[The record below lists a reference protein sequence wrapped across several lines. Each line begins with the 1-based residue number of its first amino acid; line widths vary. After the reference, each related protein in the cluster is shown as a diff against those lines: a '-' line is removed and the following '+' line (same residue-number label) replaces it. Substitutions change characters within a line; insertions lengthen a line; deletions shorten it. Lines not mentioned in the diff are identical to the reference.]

1 MIKLACVLF
10 LCPSFLLS
18 TEIILFEKTHSHPS
32 KYNCYQNEKLL
43 ESTFLNSHYIC
54 GSDSGSGLLCCQMQ
68 DNTLFSLQKKMERL
82 KALLQFSSEICKYF
96 NDIITISNTSYPH
109 HFDCTF
115 RFEHQHNNMY
125 LYFDLS

>member
-1 MIKLACVLF
+1 MIKLACVLVR
-10 LCPSFLLS
+10 CPSFLLS

-68 DNTLFSLQKKMERL
+68 DNTLFPCRRKIEKP
-82 KALLQFSSEICKYF
+82 KVLLQFW
-96 NDIITISNTSYPH
+96 
-109 HFDCTF
+109 
-115 RFEHQHNNMY
+115 
-125 LYFDLS
+125 